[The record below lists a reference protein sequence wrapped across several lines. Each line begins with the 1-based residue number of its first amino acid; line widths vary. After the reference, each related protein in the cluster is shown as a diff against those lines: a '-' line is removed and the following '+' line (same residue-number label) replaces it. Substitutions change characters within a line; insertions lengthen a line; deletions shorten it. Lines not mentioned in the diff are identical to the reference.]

1 MWPHDKGEDK
11 SGKGNKCKT
20 CLFFFLCDKV
30 FVLISPSSLL
40 QWASPPV
47 HYLSPVNRP
56 VLCGCDNKKHINHSF
71 FFFCELLHRSNWNWF
86 GVRDPPMKETTLR
99 PILFSFKQ
107 LNSLS
112 MDADFFSVGVSW
124 MTLYLNINPCLPKKH
139 LICQMRS
146 LNDEW
151 FTFFFHFLLPQAGGH
166 YMMQCLHLCLFCFV
180 MQLPVDEPPI
190 MWILFCSKTDTFR
203 VESTVYLPPWGTSDS
218 V

>member
-112 MDADFFSVGVSW
+112 MDADFFFCGCLLDD
-124 MTLYLNINPCLPKKH
+124 TLLEHKPVPPQKAPDLSDAQFKWWVIHVFLSFPPPPGW
-139 LICQMRS
+139 RS
-146 LNDEW
+146 LHDAVPSP
-151 FTFFFHFLLPQAGGH
+151 LPV
-166 YMMQCLHLCLFCFV
+166 LFCNAATSRWATDH
-180 MQLPVDEPPI
+180 VDP
-190 MWILFCSKTDTFR
+190 L
-203 VESTVYLPPWGTSDS
+203 LL
-218 V
+218 